1 MDEIVVKE
9 HSKVDY
15 FSLDMNERDGCEER
29 DPVKDEEA
37 KGETFRTSSGEALL
51 LQPCFLCFY
60 CHVRK

>member
-1 MDEIVVKE
+1 M
-9 HSKVDY
+9 DY